1 MNQINAAFP
10 ERQALSV
17 SQLSRLIKDL
27 IEGCDLLSGIAVR
40 GEISNLTVHPSGH
53 MYFSLKDEESL
64 INAVMF
70 RSAASKLKFLPK
82 NGMKVI
88 LYCSVVT
95 YAKMGRYQLQVTA
108 IEPDGIGALYLAFE
122 QLKSKLAKEGLFDK
136 ERKKPLPK
144 IPSRIGLITSPTGAA
159 VRDMIRILGAR
170 FPYAEVFLY
179 PALVQGIE
187 APESLRRGIAFF
199 NERRPV
205 DVIIIGR
212 GGGSMEDLFAFNDE
226 ALARAV
232 AASAIPVISAVGHET
247 DFTICDF
254 VADLRAATPSNA
266 AELAVPETAH
276 LLSSFQN
283 VITKMKLLCEKKTSF
298 ARRRLEGLA
307 KSRVLTDPR
316 ALYQSKRQSLLYLK
330 EGLTHSTERALLSA
344 RAALS
349 ERAAMLDGLSPLK
362 TLSRGYAVAT
372 DRSGKALRDATAVAK
387 GDTLHLRLQRGS
399 LEVEVSQVQPES
411 NPL

>member
-1 MNQINAAFP
+1 MNQAISAFP

-17 SQLSRLIKDL
+17 GQLSRLIKDL

-53 MYFSLKDEESL
+53 VYFSLKDEESL

-70 RSAASKLKFLPK
+70 RSAASRLKFLPK
-82 NGMKVI
+82 NGMKVV
-88 LYCSVVT
+88 LYCSVST
-95 YAKMGRYQLQVTA
+95 YAKMGRYQLNVTA
-108 IEPDGIGALYLAFE
+108 IEPDGMGALYLAFE
-122 QLKSKLAKEGLFDK
+122 QLKSKLAAEGLFDR

-159 VRDMIRILGAR
+159 VRDMIRILGSR
-170 FPYAEVFLY
+170 FPFAEVLLY

-187 APESLRRGIAFF
+187 APESLRRGLAFF
-199 NERRPV
+199 NEKRPV

-232 AASAIPVISAVGHET
+232 ASSRIPVISAVGHET

-266 AELAVPETAH
+266 AELAVPEMAH
-276 LLSSFQN
+276 LLVSLQN
-283 VITKMKLLCEKKTSF
+283 VITKMKLLCEKRTAF
-298 ARRRLEGLA
+298 FRRRLETLA
-307 KSRVLTDPR
+307 ESRVLTDPR
-316 ALYQSKRQSLLYLK
+316 ALYESKRQSLLYLE

-344 RAALS
+344 RATLS
-349 ERAAMLDGLSPLK
+349 ERAALLDGLSPLK
-362 TLSRGYAVAT
+362 TLARGYAVAT
-372 DRSGKALRDATAVAK
+372 DANGRALRDASQAAP
-387 GDTLHLRLQRGS
+387 GDTLHLRLHKGS
-399 LEVEVSQVQPES
+399 LLVEVSQSKSETDS
-411 NPL
+411 L

>member
-372 DRSGKALRDATAVAK
+372 DGKGKALRDAAAVAK